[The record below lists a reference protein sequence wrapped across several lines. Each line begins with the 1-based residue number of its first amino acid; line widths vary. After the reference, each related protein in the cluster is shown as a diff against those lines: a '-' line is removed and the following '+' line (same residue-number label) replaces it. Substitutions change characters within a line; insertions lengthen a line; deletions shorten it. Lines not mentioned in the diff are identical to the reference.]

1 MQELQHTHFTPMPGG
16 RQVQSKRSLLPIYFS
31 RMQFCAGFAAI
42 GNKNNKVRPG
52 FKRQGA

>member
-1 MQELQHTHFTPMPGG
+1 MQELQHTHFTTLPTG
-16 RQVQSKRSLLPIYFS
+16 RQMQNEQSSLRIYFS
-31 RMQFCAGFAAI
+31 HMQFCAGFAAI